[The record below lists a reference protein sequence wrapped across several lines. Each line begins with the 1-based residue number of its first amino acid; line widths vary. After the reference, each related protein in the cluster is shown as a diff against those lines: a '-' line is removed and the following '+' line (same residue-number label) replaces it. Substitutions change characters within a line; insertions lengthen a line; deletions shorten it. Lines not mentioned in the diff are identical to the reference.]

1 MWVALRPVHGAA
13 SWRQRARGVGCS
25 GSQGPAAAS
34 RARRR
39 GGGGSRRRVPLAERR
54 GARVARDS
62 DHALFALPA
71 QLRKKL
77 EQVEREHK
85 DLKRAYFQLSLRQRN
100 QGNEKDGAQ
109 VTASEQRGRASGA
122 GLAPHG
128 GAQCARAG
136 GCVARG

>member
-1 MWVALRPVHGAA
+1 MPISSGLPRAKPA
-13 SWRQRARGVGCS
+13 SS
-25 GSQGPAAAS
+25 SS
-34 RARRR
+34 IK
-39 GGGGSRRRVPLAERR
+39 
-54 GARVARDS
+54 
-62 DHALFALPA
+62 